1 MNEGKPKPR
10 SQESVPVNRRDVISA
25 LKEKSSEAMQKLLDW
40 ISVGEQLVIGG
51 EITEIERNLAL
62 AEVYRDAGLRADA
75 MQSFKD
81 TLLLAR
87 HVQDGDAYAY
97 CEEEI
102 SKLGGKV
109 DI

>member
-51 EITEIERNLAL
+51 DLAL